1 MAITVILRALTLL
14 VLIYLGW
21 LVFRVVH
28 DWLGLV
34 FAIVAVLLLPIS
46 IPVVTVAML
55 FIHSEVAGPLSPWLG
70 IIAMGILD
78 WVARRTGRSLLF
90 K

>member
-1 MAITVILRALTLL
+1 MRQPESNMAITVVLRALA
-14 VLIYLGW
+14 VLALFYLGW

-34 FAIVAVLLLPIS
+34 FAIVAMPLLPIS

-55 FIHSEVAGPLSPWLG
+55 FVHSNVAVHSRLG
-70 IIAMGILD
+70 
-78 WVARRTGRSLLF
+78 
-90 K
+90 